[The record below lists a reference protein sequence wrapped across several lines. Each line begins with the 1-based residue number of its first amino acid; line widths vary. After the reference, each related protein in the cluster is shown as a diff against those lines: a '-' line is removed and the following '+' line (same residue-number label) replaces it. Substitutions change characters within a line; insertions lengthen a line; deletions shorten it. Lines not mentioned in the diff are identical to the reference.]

1 MSSSSSP
8 FDGGSL
14 LQQEETPC
22 SDHRETTSTTA
33 SPAESHPPA
42 LCGELTQERL
52 LLYLKC
58 LNIRPGKEQLS
69 LALEA
74 LARLNSEKGEHTIT
88 PAAMRSLRGL
98 LRTSAMAIESTREAK
113 LYSMGLFKK
122 RLDGLESTPPL
133 NRGHMIP
140 VKFDQLPEWL
150 STESFFT
157 NLIIQI
163 RPLLIPLF
171 ILLNILLLIG
181 LFFWL

>member
-1 MSSSSSP
+1 MDKGRLPQHEAPLGSDQSTTPAATTGTTESSP
-8 FDGGSL
+8 
-14 LQQEETPC
+14 
-22 SDHRETTSTTA
+22 
-33 SPAESHPPA
+33 PPHS
-42 LCGELTQERL
+42 GEITQTRL

-58 LNIRPGKEQLS
+58 LNIRPGKEQLG

-74 LARLNSEKGEHTIT
+74 LARLNPDRGVQDMT
-88 PAAMRSLRGL
+88 PAAMRSLQDL
-98 LRTSAMAIESTREAK
+98 LRASALARESTRHAK

-122 RLDGLESTPPL
+122 GLEGLESTPPL
-133 NRGHMIP
+133 NRGHMVP

-150 STESFFT
+150 ATESFVT
-157 NLIIQI
+157 NLVIQL